1 MNEQTLYRLREIL
14 QSTALASEEAGLL
27 ILLLLVWSR
36 HAAPGLEISP
46 QQLVKELEG
55 LADSHPVLAYTF
67 TGRGLLRHVTPAT
80 LALAVEVIEAGGSEK
95 TAADQAL
102 ADLPHL
108 LGLTFTCDPSL
119 PSLLAALADAQP
131 GERVYSPW
139 DETGQLGAVFAAGGA
154 DVVAEVPSQPVIS
167 TLISMLHRKQWH
179 IEQVNPITDCGTR
192 EPPVPLY
199 DTAAAIPPLGQ
210 RIDTQWLD
218 RAFPG
223 RFPERTGSGTVLAVR
238 QLLAVTRTRIVIA
251 VPNGLLFSSG
261 AENSLREDLL
271 RRGLLRAVVALPG
284 GLLSGT
290 SLALTVMVIDQAG
303 GIDAVRFINA
313 DTQRFKKVV
322 SRTRSTL
329 TDPHGLASLCLSE
342 AEDPDVVSV
351 SVQDLLKNGAQL
363 QVNRYVLPQ
372 KIARAQAILA
382 TVKTVKLEELV
393 DFLRA
398 PPITGE
404 ADAANDAEIGDE
416 MSTVVREIGATDLPK
431 FGYVTTPGRRVLV
444 GHNAVDDQALRRG
457 DIVLV
462 VKGSVGKVGI
472 VSAHVDADD
481 ADLWIASQS
490 AIVLRVRDTSRME
503 PRALFMQLRSPL
515 GQQLL
520 KGIVSGATIPL
531 IQLKE
536 LRKLPVIAQDLATQQ
551 RATRALE
558 EEADLER
565 QITELRKQQAS
576 QTASLWQLT

>member
-14 QSTALASEEAGLL
+14 QSTPLASEEAGLL
-27 ILLLLVWSR
+27 ILLLLVWAR
-36 HAAPGLEISP
+36 HASPGLEISP

-80 LALAVEVIEAGGSEK
+80 LALAVEVIEAGRSEK
-95 TAADQAL
+95 TDADQVL

-131 GERVYSPW
+131 GELVYLPW

-154 DVVAEVPSQPVIS
+154 DVVAEMPSQPVIA
-167 TLISMLHRKQWH
+167 TLISMLHRKPWR
-179 IEQVNPITDCGTR
+179 IEQVNPITDRGTR
-192 EPPVPLY
+192 ERPDPPY
-199 DTAAAIPPLGQ
+199 DIAAAIPPLGQ
-210 RIDTQWLD
+210 RIDMQWLD
-218 RAFPG
+218 RAVPG
-223 RFPERTGSGTVLAVR
+223 RFPERTSSGTVLAVR
-238 QLLAVTRTRIVIA
+238 QLLAVTRARIVIA

-290 SLALTVMVIDQAG
+290 SLALTVMVIDQSG
-303 GIDAVRFINA
+303 GIDAVRFVNA

-322 SRTRSTL
+322 SRTRSAL
-329 TDPHGLASLCLSE
+329 TDPRGLASLCLSE
-342 AEDPDVVSV
+342 TEDPDVVSV

-372 KIARAQAILA
+372 AIARAQAILA

-393 DFLRA
+393 EFLRA

-404 ADAANDAEIGDE
+404 AEAEIGDD
-416 MSTVVREIGATDLPK
+416 MSTVVREVGATDLPK
-431 FGYVTTPGRRVLV
+431 FGYVTAPGRRVLV
-444 GHNAVDDQALRRG
+444 GPSAVDDQALRRG

-490 AIVLRVRDTSRME
+490 AIVLRVRDPSRMD

-551 RATRALE
+551 RAARALE

-565 QITELRKQQAS
+565 QITELREQQAF
-576 QTASLWQLT
+576 QTASLWQLV

>member
-1 MNEQTLYRLREIL
+1 MNELTLYRLRDIL

-27 ILLLLVWSR
+27 ILLLLVWAR
-36 HAAPGLEISP
+36 HASPGLEISP

-80 LALAVEVIEAGGSEK
+80 LALAVEVIEAGRSEK
-95 TAADQAL
+95 TDADQVL

-131 GERVYSPW
+131 GELVYLPW

-154 DVVAEVPSQPVIS
+154 DVVAEVPSQPVIA
-167 TLISMLHRKQWH
+167 TLISMLHRKQWR
-179 IEQVNPITDCGTR
+179 IEQVNPITDRGTR
-192 EPPVPLY
+192 EPPAPPY
-199 DTAAAIPPLGQ
+199 GIAAAIPPLGQ

-223 RFPERTGSGTVLAVR
+223 RFPERTSSGTVLAVR
-238 QLLAVTRTRIVIA
+238 QLLAVTRTRIVVA

-261 AENSLREDLL
+261 AENNLREDLL
-271 RRGLLRAVVALPG
+271 RRGLLRAVIALPG

-303 GIDAVRFINA
+303 GIDAVRFVNA

-322 SRTRSTL
+322 SRTRSAL

-342 AEDPDVVSV
+342 TEDPDVVSV
-351 SVQDLLKNGAQL
+351 SAQDLLKNGAQL

-372 KIARAQAILA
+372 AIARAQATLA

-393 DFLRA
+393 EFLRA

-404 ADAANDAEIGDE
+404 AESENGDE
-416 MSTVVREIGATDLPK
+416 MSTVVREVGATDLPK

-444 GHNAVDDQALRRG
+444 GPNAVDAQALRRG

-481 ADLWIASQS
+481 ANLWIASQS
-490 AIVLRVRDTSRME
+490 AIVLRVRDPSRID

-536 LRKLPVIAQDLATQQ
+536 LRKLPVIAQDLPTQQ
-551 RATRALE
+551 RAARALE
-558 EEADLER
+558 VEADLER
-565 QITELRKQQAS
+565 QITELREQQAF
-576 QTASLWQLT
+576 QTASLWQLV

>member
-1 MNEQTLYRLREIL
+1 MNEQTLYRLRDIL

-27 ILLLLVWSR
+27 ILLLLVWAR
-36 HAAPGLEISP
+36 HASPGLEISP

-80 LALAVEVIEAGGSEK
+80 LALAVEVIEAGRSEK
-95 TAADQAL
+95 TDADQVL

-131 GERVYSPW
+131 GELVYLPW

-154 DVVAEVPSQPVIS
+154 DVVAEVPSQPVIA
-167 TLISMLHRKQWH
+167 TLISMLHRKQWR
-179 IEQVNPITDCGTR
+179 IEQVNPITDRGTR
-192 EPPVPLY
+192 EPPAPPY
-199 DTAAAIPPLGQ
+199 GIAAAIPPLGQ

-223 RFPERTGSGTVLAVR
+223 RFPERTSSGTVLAVR
-238 QLLAVTRTRIVIA
+238 QLLAVTRTRIVVA

-261 AENSLREDLL
+261 AENNLREDLL

-303 GIDAVRFINA
+303 GIDAVRFVNA

-322 SRTRSTL
+322 SRTRSAL

-342 AEDPDVVSV
+342 TEDPDVVSV
-351 SVQDLLKNGAQL
+351 SAQDLLKNGAQL

-372 KIARAQAILA
+372 AIARAQATLA

-393 DFLRA
+393 EFLRA

-404 ADAANDAEIGDE
+404 AESENGDE
-416 MSTVVREIGATDLPK
+416 MSTVVREVGATDLPK

-444 GHNAVDDQALRRG
+444 GPNAVDDQALRRG

-490 AIVLRVRDTSRME
+490 AIVLRVRDPSRID

-565 QITELRKQQAS
+565 QITELREQQAF
-576 QTASLWQLT
+576 QTASLWQLV

>member
-1 MNEQTLYRLREIL
+1 MNEQTLYRLRDIL
-14 QSTALASEEAGLL
+14 NSTALAPEEAGLL
-27 ILLLLVWSR
+27 ILLLLVWARQAS
-36 HAAPGLEISP
+36 PGRDISP
-46 QQLVKELEG
+46 QQLVKELES

-67 TGRGLLRHVTPAT
+67 TGRGLLRQVTPAT
-80 LALAVEVIEAGGSEK
+80 LALAVEVIEAARSEK
-95 TAADQAL
+95 TVADQAL
-102 ADLPHL
+102 ADVPHM

-131 GERVYSPW
+131 GDLVYLPW
-139 DETGQLGAVFAAGGA
+139 DETGQLGAVFAALGA
-154 DVVAEVPSQPVIS
+154 DVVAEVPSPPVIA
-167 TLISMLHRKQWH
+167 TLISMLHRKQWR
-179 IEQVNPITDCGTR
+179 IEQVNPITDRGTR
-192 EPPVPLY
+192 ERPEPPY
-199 DTAAAIPPLGQ
+199 DIAAAIPPLGQ
-210 RIDTQWLD
+210 RIDMQWLD
-218 RAFPG
+218 RAVPG
-223 RFPERTGSGTVLAVR
+223 RFPERTSSGTVLAVR
-238 QLLAVTRTRIVIA
+238 QLLAVTRARIVIA
-251 VPNGLLFSSG
+251 VPNSLLFSSG

-290 SLALTVMVIDQAG
+290 SLALTVMVIDQSG
-303 GIDAVRFINA
+303 GIDAVRFVNA

-329 TDPHGLASLCLSE
+329 TDPRDLASLCLSTT
-342 AEDPDVVSV
+342 EDPDVVSV

-372 KIARAQAILA
+372 AIARAQAVLA
-382 TVKTVKLEELV
+382 SAKTAKLEELV
-393 DFLRA
+393 EFLRA

-404 ADAANDAEIGDE
+404 ADTASDSEVADDMSKVVYEIGP
-416 MSTVVREIGATDLPK
+416 SDLPK

-444 GHNAVDDQALRRG
+444 GTGRVEDQALRRG

-472 VSAHVDADD
+472 VSAHVEADQ
-481 ADLWIASQS
+481 AGLWIASQS
-490 AIVLRVRDTSRME
+490 AIVLRVRDRSRID

-536 LRKLPVIAQDLATQQ
+536 LRKLLVIAPELPMQQ
-551 RATRALE
+551 RAATALE
-558 EEADLER
+558 AEADLER
-565 QITELRKQQAS
+565 QITELREKQAF
-576 QTASLWQLT
+576 QTVSLWQLV

>member
-1 MNEQTLYRLREIL
+1 MNEQTLYRLRDIL
-14 QSTALASEEAGLL
+14 NSTALAPDEAGLL
-27 ILLLLVWSR
+27 ILLLLVWARQAS
-36 HAAPGLEISP
+36 PGLDISP
-46 QQLVKELEG
+46 QQLVKELES

-67 TGRGLLRHVTPAT
+67 TGRGLLRQVTPAT
-80 LALAVEVIEAGGSEK
+80 LALAVEVIEAARSEK
-95 TAADQAL
+95 TVADQAL
-102 ADLPHL
+102 ADVPHM

-131 GERVYSPW
+131 GDLIYLPW
-139 DETGQLGAVFAAGGA
+139 DETGQLGAVFAAVGA
-154 DVVAEVPSQPVIS
+154 DVVAEVPSPPVIA
-167 TLISMLHRKQWH
+167 TLISMLHRKQWR
-179 IEQVNPITDCGTR
+179 IEQVNPITDRGTR
-192 EPPVPLY
+192 ERPEPPY
-199 DTAAAIPPLGQ
+199 DIAAAIPPLGQ
-210 RIDTQWLD
+210 RIDMQWLD
-218 RAFPG
+218 RALPG
-223 RFPERTGSGTVLAVR
+223 RFPERTSSGTVLAVR
-238 QLLAVTRTRIVIA
+238 QLLAVTRARIVIA
-251 VPNGLLFSSG
+251 VPNSLLFSSG

-271 RRGLLRAVVALPG
+271 RRGLLRVVVALPG

-290 SLALTVMVIDQAG
+290 SLALTVMVIDQSG
-303 GIDAVRFINA
+303 GIDAVRFVNA

-329 TDPHGLASLCLSE
+329 TDPRDLASLCLSTT
-342 AEDPDVVSV
+342 EDPDVVSV

-372 KIARAQAILA
+372 AIARAQAVLA
-382 TVKTVKLEELV
+382 SAKTAKLEELV
-393 DFLRA
+393 EFLRA

-404 ADAANDAEIGDE
+404 ADTASDPEVGDD
-416 MSTVVREIGATDLPK
+416 MSTVVYEIGPSDLPK

-444 GHNAVDDQALRRG
+444 GTGRVEDQALRRG

-472 VSAHVDADD
+472 VSAHVDADQ
-481 ADLWIASQS
+481 AGLWIASQS
-490 AIVLRVRDTSRME
+490 AIVLRVRDRSRID

-536 LRKLPVIAQDLATQQ
+536 LRKLLVIAPELPMQQ
-551 RATRALE
+551 RAATALE

-565 QITELRKQQAS
+565 QITELREKQAF
-576 QTASLWQLT
+576 QTASLWQLV

>member
-1 MNEQTLYRLREIL
+1 MNEQTLYRLRDIL
-14 QSTALASEEAGLL
+14 QSTVLASEEAGLL

-36 HAAPGLEISP
+36 HASPGLEISP

-80 LALAVEVIEAGGSEK
+80 LALAVEVIEAGRSEK
-95 TAADQAL
+95 TDADQML

-131 GERVYSPW
+131 GELVYLPW

-154 DVVAEVPSQPVIS
+154 DVVAEVPSQPVIA
-167 TLISMLHRKQWH
+167 TLISMLHRKPWR
-179 IEQVNPITDCGTR
+179 IEQVNPITDRGTR
-192 EPPVPLY
+192 ERPDPPY
-199 DTAAAIPPLGQ
+199 NIAAAIPPLGQ
-210 RIDTQWLD
+210 RIDMQWLD
-218 RAFPG
+218 RAVPG
-223 RFPERTGSGTVLAVR
+223 RFPERTSSGIVLAVR
-238 QLLAVTRTRIVIA
+238 QLLAVTRARIVIA

-303 GIDAVRFINA
+303 GIDAVRFVNA

-322 SRTRSTL
+322 SRTRSAL

-342 AEDPDVVSV
+342 TEDPDVVSV
-351 SVQDLLKNGAQL
+351 SAQDLLKNGAQL

-372 KIARAQAILA
+372 AIARAQAILA

-393 DFLRA
+393 EFLRA

-404 ADAANDAEIGDE
+404 AESEIGDG
-416 MSTVVREIGATDLPK
+416 MSTVVREVGATDLPK

-444 GHNAVDDQALRRG
+444 GPSAVDDQALRRG
-457 DIVLV
+457 DIILV

-481 ADLWIASQS
+481 TDLWIASQS
-490 AIVLRVRDTSRME
+490 AIVLRVRDPSRMD

-536 LRKLPVIAQDLATQQ
+536 LRKLPVIAQDLPTQQ

-565 QITELRKQQAS
+565 QITDLREQQAF
-576 QTASLWQLT
+576 QTASLWQLV

>member
-1 MNEQTLYRLREIL
+1 VNEHTLYRLREIL

-36 HAAPGLEISP
+36 HAEPGLEISP

-80 LALAVEVIEAGGSEK
+80 LALAVEVIEAGRSEK
-95 TAADQAL
+95 TDADQVL

-131 GERVYSPW
+131 GELVYLPW

-154 DVVAEVPSQPVIS
+154 DVVAEVPSQPVIA
-167 TLISMLHRKQWH
+167 TLISMLHRKQWR
-179 IEQVNPITDCGTR
+179 IEQVNPITDRGTR
-192 EPPVPLY
+192 EPPAPPY
-199 DTAAAIPPLGQ
+199 GIAAAIPPLGQ

-223 RFPERTGSGTVLAVR
+223 RFPERTSSGTVLAVR
-238 QLLAVTRTRIVIA
+238 QLLAVTRTRIVVA

-261 AENSLREDLL
+261 AENNLREDLL

-303 GIDAVRFINA
+303 GIDAVRFVNA

-322 SRTRSTL
+322 SRTRSAL

-342 AEDPDVVSV
+342 TEDPDVVSV

-372 KIARAQAILA
+372 AIARAQAILA

-393 DFLRA
+393 EFLRA

-404 ADAANDAEIGDE
+404 AESEIGDG
-416 MSTVVREIGATDLPK
+416 MSTVVREVGATDLPK

-444 GHNAVDDQALRRG
+444 GPSAVDDQALRRG
-457 DIVLV
+457 DIILV

-481 ADLWIASQS
+481 TDLWIASQS
-490 AIVLRVRDTSRME
+490 AIVLRVRDPSRMD

-565 QITELRKQQAS
+565 QITELREQQAF
-576 QTASLWQLT
+576 QTASLWQLV

>member
-1 MNEQTLYRLREIL
+1 MNEHTLYRLREIL

-36 HAAPGLEISP
+36 HAEPGLEISP

-80 LALAVEVIEAGGSEK
+80 LALAVEVIEAGRSEK
-95 TAADQAL
+95 TDADQVL

-131 GERVYSPW
+131 GELVYLPW

-154 DVVAEVPSQPVIS
+154 DVVAEVPSQPVIA
-167 TLISMLHRKQWH
+167 TLISMLHRKQWR
-179 IEQVNPITDCGTR
+179 IEQVNPITDRGTR
-192 EPPVPLY
+192 EPPAPPY
-199 DTAAAIPPLGQ
+199 GIAAAIPPLGQ

-223 RFPERTGSGTVLAVR
+223 RFPERTSSGTVLAVR
-238 QLLAVTRTRIVIA
+238 QLLAVTRTRIVVA

-261 AENSLREDLL
+261 AENNLREDLL

-303 GIDAVRFINA
+303 GIDAVRFVNA

-322 SRTRSTL
+322 SRTRSAL

-342 AEDPDVVSV
+342 TEDPDVVSV
-351 SVQDLLKNGAQL
+351 SAQDLLKNGAQL

-372 KIARAQAILA
+372 AIARAQAILA

-393 DFLRA
+393 EFLRA

-404 ADAANDAEIGDE
+404 AESANGDE
-416 MSTVVREIGATDLPK
+416 MSTVVREVGATDLPK

-444 GHNAVDDQALRRG
+444 GPNAVDDQALRRG

-490 AIVLRVRDTSRME
+490 AIVLRVRDPSRMD

-536 LRKLPVIAQDLATQQ
+536 LRKLPVIAQDLPTQQ

-565 QITELRKQQAS
+565 QITDLREQQAF
-576 QTASLWQLT
+576 QTASLWQLV